1 MAEDK
6 KGFILYADQKE
17 LFEQLPNEKAGELIK
32 HIFKYV
38 NDENPTTDDLIIN
51 LAFTPIKQQLK
62 RDLKKFEASRKQRSD
77 AGKRSAKLR
86 KEQREATD
94 STSVE
99 RASTKSTVTDN
110 VTVKVN
116 DTVNVNDNDEE
127 RNLTRKIDDIAADY
141 EKNERLIEAVLSN
154 GQNLAENKKELIL
167 KLWDFVR
174 HLKSIDENVKKEKD
188 FKSHFLNWMKKKKE
202 KSSAQKEKP
211 KTRLDA
217 FIGNKI

>member
-99 RASTKSTVTDN
+99 RTSTKSTVTDN

-127 RNLTRKIDDIAADY
+127 RNLTRKIDDIANDY

>member
-99 RASTKSTVTDN
+99 RTSTKSTVTDN

-127 RNLTRKIDDIAADY
+127 RNLTRKIDDIANDY

-202 KSSAQKEKP
+202 KSSEQKEKP